1 MTFAILLVAS
11 LLPGGGEPLRL
22 TVADE
27 GKTIE
32 TRVGAELRLALPVIA
47 GTGYLWQQE
56 PPVSPAVEVREA
68 ESAGESAKPGGSQ
81 DQVFRLTAKSAGRAA
96 MKFTL
101 RRPWEKTAKPSGQFR
116 VTLLIRP

>member
-1 MTFAILLVAS
+1 MTFAILLAAG
-11 LLPGGGEPLRL
+11 LLMGGVELVRI

-32 TRVGAELRLALPVIA
+32 TKVGAELRLALPVIA

-56 PPVSPAVEVREA
+56 PPVSPAVEVREVQ
-68 ESAGESAKPGGSQ
+68 SASQSAKPGGTQ
-81 DQVFRLTAKSAGRAA
+81 DQAFRLTPKSAGRVA

-101 RRPWEKTAKPSGQFR
+101 RRPWEKTAKPSGEFR
-116 VTLLIRP
+116 VTLLISP